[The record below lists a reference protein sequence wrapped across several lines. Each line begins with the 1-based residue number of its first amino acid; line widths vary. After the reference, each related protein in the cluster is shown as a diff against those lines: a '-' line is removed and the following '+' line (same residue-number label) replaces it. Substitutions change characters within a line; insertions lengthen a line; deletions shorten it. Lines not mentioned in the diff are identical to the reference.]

1 MTMATNTYIA
11 LIHKDPDSDYGASFP
26 DLPGCVA
33 VASSLDEVLAEAK
46 EALAFHIEGMV
57 QDREGSPSSC
67 SGRCH
72 RSQRCFLD
80 GRDRCP
86 RQVER
91 INMTIPAIALAR
103 FDNFALRYGMTRSA
117 LFVEAVNLD

>member
-57 QDREGSPSSC
+57 QNRGEVPLPAPADAIDRNGAFLMAAIDVPDRSSGS
-67 SGRCH
+67 
-72 RSQRCFLD
+72 
-80 GRDRCP
+80 
-86 RQVER
+86 
-91 INMTIPAIALAR
+91 T
-103 FDNFALRYGMTRSA
+103 
-117 LFVEAVNLD
+117 

>member
-33 VASSLDEVLAEAK
+33 VATSLDGVLAEAR

-57 QDREGSPSSC
+57 QDGEQVPLSAPADAIDRNDALLMAAIDVPDTLKVEQEAFGIGSAK
-67 SGRCH
+67 
-72 RSQRCFLD
+72 
-80 GRDRCP
+80 
-86 RQVER
+86 RQH
-91 INMTIPAIALAR
+91 
-103 FDNFALRYGMTRSA
+103 
-117 LFVEAVNLD
+117 